1 MKELKIMK
9 ALRYLLIVMG
19 LMSVLSI
26 SAQALAQQ
34 PQAQM
39 QSTSIIAGSG
49 SQLPSAAVQGTYVTG
64 TTIGTYNPANVNGPH
79 RAKKEDNP
87 GGGFNPG
94 GEPGPGDN
102 TEPWEDP
109 IGDAGWPLMMLALAY
124 VCVRAFLK
132 RKRACGNGE

>member
-26 SAQALAQQ
+26 SAQALAQE

-39 QSTSIIAGSG
+39 QSTSIMAGSG
-49 SQLPSAAVQGTYVTG
+49 SQLPSAAAQGTYVTG

-94 GEPGPGDN
+94 GGEPGPGDN
-102 TEPWEDP
+102 SEPWEDP
-109 IGDAGWPLMMLALAY
+109 LGDVMWPLLALAAAY
-124 VCVRAFLK
+124 ALLRVYR
-132 RKRACGNGE
+132 RKRSV

>member
-39 QSTSIIAGSG
+39 QSTSIMAGSG

-64 TTIGTYNPANVNGPH
+64 TTIGTYSPANASGPH
-79 RAKKEDNP
+79 RAKK
-87 GGGFNPG
+87 
-94 GEPGPGDN
+94 GDDD
-102 TEPWEDP
+102 WEDDGWGETGDP
-109 IGDAGWPLMMLALAY
+109 WPTPLGDAAWPLALLALAY
-124 VCVRAFLK
+124 ALLRVYK
-132 RKRACGNGE
+132 RERSV

>member
-26 SAQALAQQ
+26 SAQALAQE

-39 QSTSIIAGSG
+39 QSTSIMAGSG
-49 SQLPSAAVQGTYVTG
+49 SQLPSAAAQGTYVTG

-94 GEPGPGDN
+94 GGEPGPGDN
-102 TEPWEDP
+102 SEPWEDP
-109 IGDAGWPLMMLALAY
+109 LGDVMWPLLALVAAY
-124 VCVRAFLK
+124 ALLRVYR
-132 RKRACGNGE
+132 RKRSV

>member
-1 MKELKIMK
+1 MK

-39 QSTSIIAGSG
+39 QSTSIMAGSG

-64 TTIGTYNPANVNGPH
+64 TTIGTYSPANVNGPH

-94 GEPGPGDN
+94 GGEPGPGDN

-109 IGDAGWPLMMLALAY
+109 IGDAGWPLAMLAAAY
-124 VCVRAFLK
+124 ALLRLW
-132 RKRACGNGE
+132 RKRRV

>member
-1 MKELKIMK
+1 MK

-39 QSTSIIAGSG
+39 HTTSIIAGSG

-64 TTIGTYNPANVNGPH
+64 TTIGTYSPANVNGPH

-94 GEPGPGDN
+94 GGEPGPGDN

-109 IGDAGWPLMMLALAY
+109 IGDAGWPLALLALAY
-124 VCVRAFLK
+124 VCVRAFLRNK
-132 RKRACGNGE
+132 KRAISR

>member
-34 PQAQM
+34 PEVYM
-39 QSTSIIAGSG
+39 QSTSGMVYSG
-49 SQLPSAAVQGTYVTG
+49 SQLPSAAAQGTYVTG

-94 GEPGPGDN
+94 GGEPGPGDN

-109 IGDAGWPLMMLALAY
+109 LGDVMLPMMLLALSYMA
-124 VCVRAFLK
+124 VRTARK
-132 RKRACGNGE
+132 RKGAVSK

>member
-1 MKELKIMK
+1 MK
-9 ALRYLLIVMG
+9 ALRYLLIVIAMVSFLG
-19 LMSVLSI
+19 VN
-26 SAQALAQQ
+26 AQGLAQQ

-39 QSTSIIAGSG
+39 QSTSIMAGSG

-64 TTIGTYNPANVNGPH
+64 TTIGTYSPANASGPH

-87 GGGFNPG
+87 GGGFNPGG

-109 IGDAGWPLMMLALAY
+109 IGDAGWPLMMLAAAY
-124 VCVRAFLK
+124 ALLRVYQ
-132 RKRACGNGE
+132 RKRSV

>member
-1 MKELKIMK
+1 MK

-26 SAQALAQQ
+26 SAQALAQE

-39 QSTSIIAGSG
+39 QSTSIMAGSG
-49 SQLPSAAVQGTYVTG
+49 SQLPSAAAQGTYVTG

-94 GEPGPGDN
+94 GGEPGPGDN
-102 TEPWEDP
+102 SEPWEDP
-109 IGDAGWPLMMLALAY
+109 LGDVMWPLLALAAAY
-124 VCVRAFLK
+124 ALLRVYR
-132 RKRACGNGE
+132 RKRSV